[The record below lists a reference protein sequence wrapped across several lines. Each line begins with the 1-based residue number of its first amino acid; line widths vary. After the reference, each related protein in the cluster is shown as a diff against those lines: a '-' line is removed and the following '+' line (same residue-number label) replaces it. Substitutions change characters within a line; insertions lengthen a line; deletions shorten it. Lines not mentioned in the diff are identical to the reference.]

1 MIKFNKSR
9 NIRRM
14 VESVKDPH
22 ELILSLV
29 DFGSIDAD
37 DMLVACV
44 SEMSD
49 AECKRVLHQLDLVQE
64 DDTDDVE
71 IDDVEIGDRDAD
83 VRELGVQLIAHL
95 VGGLRALGD
104 QLLRR
109 VLRADR
115 LEHLVRRR
123 DDQVALVRQTRRLVD
138 GERLFR
144 LQAVVDRQRRGDG
157 LDVLRERLRAQLQ
170 LLDAVVHGDDPLH
183 ERQLDVQALGQGAV
197 LHLAHGQQD
206 TGGADGNGGH
216 AA

>member
-64 DDTDDVE
+64 DDADDVE
-71 IDDVEIGDRDAD
+71 IDDVEIDDTESDIDNDIEIDD
-83 VRELGVQLIAHL
+83 VEIDDKGLDDEDEDEGEDDDKNDETDVELESRI
-95 VGGLRALGD
+95 RK
-104 QLLRR
+104 
-109 VLRADR
+109 
-115 LEHLVRRR
+115 LE
-123 DDQVALVRQTRRLVD
+123 RRLY
-138 GERLFR
+138 
-144 LQAVVDRQRRGDG
+144 RRG
-157 LDVLRERLRAQLQ
+157 
-170 LLDAVVHGDDPLH
+170 
-183 ERQLDVQALGQGAV
+183 
-197 LHLAHGQQD
+197 
-206 TGGADGNGGH
+206 
-216 AA
+216 

>member
-64 DDTDDVE
+64 DDAEIDDTELDDVVTPDIDDVE
-71 IDDVEIGDRDAD
+71 IDDAEIDDTEIDDTEIDDEDDKDDGDKNDENEVE
-83 VRELGVQLIAHL
+83 
-95 VGGLRALGD
+95 
-104 QLLRR
+104 
-109 VLRADR
+109 
-115 LEHLVRRR
+115 LESRIRKLE
-123 DDQVALVRQTRRLVD
+123 RRLY
-138 GERLFR
+138 
-144 LQAVVDRQRRGDG
+144 RRG
-157 LDVLRERLRAQLQ
+157 
-170 LLDAVVHGDDPLH
+170 
-183 ERQLDVQALGQGAV
+183 
-197 LHLAHGQQD
+197 
-206 TGGADGNGGH
+206 
-216 AA
+216 

>member
-64 DDTDDVE
+64 DDAEIDDAELDDVATPDIDDVE
-71 IDDVEIGDRDAD
+71 IDDVEIDDAEID
-83 VRELGVQLIAHL
+83 DTEIDDEDDKDDKDDKDDDDDDDDDDKNDDTEVELESRI
-95 VGGLRALGD
+95 RK
-104 QLLRR
+104 
-109 VLRADR
+109 
-115 LEHLVRRR
+115 LE
-123 DDQVALVRQTRRLVD
+123 RRLY
-138 GERLFR
+138 
-144 LQAVVDRQRRGDG
+144 RRG
-157 LDVLRERLRAQLQ
+157 
-170 LLDAVVHGDDPLH
+170 
-183 ERQLDVQALGQGAV
+183 
-197 LHLAHGQQD
+197 
-206 TGGADGNGGH
+206 
-216 AA
+216 

>member
-64 DDTDDVE
+64 DDAEIDDTELDDVATPDIDDVE
-71 IDDVEIGDRDAD
+71 IDDAEIDDKDLDDEDDDDDDEDDEDDDDKNDETEVE
-83 VRELGVQLIAHL
+83 
-95 VGGLRALGD
+95 
-104 QLLRR
+104 
-109 VLRADR
+109 
-115 LEHLVRRR
+115 LESRIRKLE
-123 DDQVALVRQTRRLVD
+123 RRLY
-138 GERLFR
+138 
-144 LQAVVDRQRRGDG
+144 RRG
-157 LDVLRERLRAQLQ
+157 
-170 LLDAVVHGDDPLH
+170 
-183 ERQLDVQALGQGAV
+183 
-197 LHLAHGQQD
+197 
-206 TGGADGNGGH
+206 
-216 AA
+216 